1 MSEGIKLAPASCSLS
16 ASIMATARRARTVT
30 VTDPFANK
38 LTFSEPS
45 D

>member
-1 MSEGIKLAPASCSLS
+1 MSERIKLAPASCSLS

-38 LTFSEPS
+38 LTFSKPS

>member
-1 MSEGIKLAPASCSLS
+1 MSERIKLAPASCSLS
-16 ASIMATARRARTVT
+16 ASIMATARHARTVT

>member
-1 MSEGIKLAPASCSLS
+1 MSERIKLAPASCFLS
-16 ASIMATARRARTVT
+16 AGNMATARGARTVT

-38 LTFSEPS
+38 LTFSEPN

>member
-1 MSEGIKLAPASCSLS
+1 MSERIKL
-16 ASIMATARRARTVT
+16 ATARRASTVT

-38 LTFSEPS
+38 LTFSEPN

>member
-1 MSEGIKLAPASCSLS
+1 MSEGIKLGPASYSLS

-30 VTDPFANK
+30 MTDPFANK
-38 LTFSEPS
+38 LTFSEPN

>member
-1 MSEGIKLAPASCSLS
+1 MSEGIKLAPASCSIS
-16 ASIMATARRARTVT
+16 ASIMTTARRARTVT

>member
-1 MSEGIKLAPASCSLS
+1 MSERIKLAPASCSLS

-30 VTDPFANK
+30 VTDRFANK
-38 LTFSEPS
+38 LTFSELN

>member
-1 MSEGIKLAPASCSLS
+1 MSERIKLAPASCSLS

-30 VTDPFANK
+30 VTDPYANK